1 MFSWK
6 RFINKQRTVFVT
18 KLYDFF
24 FRLEYGFHRSSS
36 FEQTSRS
43 VIQLSDTIAPSQNW
57 FHVSSRCI
65 ITFGIDSIVLNFYLV
80 TLQPP
85 WFPSDSI
92 TSCLLL
98 WKLFQAASSPKKSLR
113 CYSDGAKL
121 GRLRRTYLQI
131 SISAR
136 SSHCSKHQQV
146 RHALVIF
153 VQINPFHYTVF
164 ETRRTSERYAV
175 W

>member
-1 MFSWK
+1 M
-6 RFINKQRTVFVT
+6 I
-18 KLYDFF
+18 FF
-24 FRLEYGFHRSSS
+24 FDWNMDFTVLRLLSKQAAQSYN
-36 FEQTSRS
+36 S
-43 VIQLSDTIAPSQNW
+43 VIQLRLARTDFMFLHGASL
-57 FHVSSRCI
+57 
-65 ITFGIDSIVLNFYLV
+65 TFGIDSIALNFYLV